1 MLAPSAVRT
10 PPAVLLLVLASCS
23 QLPPK
28 VYPPFAELSIV
39 AEFVVPPGGELPVPS
54 SGSFLVVHE
63 LRAEPQPRGERFG
76 AAGERWW
83 RFAPGNHVALH
94 CRCRAYAHDGGP
106 VPTAAEILPGA
117 TQIVP
122 VQAP

>member
-23 QLPPK
+23 QLPPRA
-28 VYPPFAELSIV
+28 YPPFAEHSIV
-39 AEFVVPPGGELPVPS
+39 AEFLVPPGGELAVPS
-54 SGSFLVVHE
+54 SAPLLVVHE
-63 LRAEPQPRGERFG
+63 LHAEPPPRGERFG
-76 AAGERWW
+76 AAGERFWL
-83 RFAPGNHVALH
+83 FAPGSHVSLH

-117 TQIVP
+117 TRIVP
-122 VQAP
+122 VQTP